1 MANQASSMIS
11 RKPQLFNTTSFR
23 SSLHPASNAGRNGVP
38 KDEEKWRNGLCNSL
52 ASESLGP
59 LATQVVDTLSDGAA
73 IAWGD
78 LPEPMAMSSSK
89 QQKDRAFVE

>member
-1 MANQASSMIS
+1 MVKSPLNHREYFFQPPANL
-11 RKPQLFNTTSFR
+11 R
-23 SSLHPASNAGRNGVP
+23 
-38 KDEEKWRNGLCNSL
+38 KWRNGLCSSL

-59 LATQVVDTLSDGAA
+59 LATQVVDTLSDGGAM
-73 IAWGD
+73 AWGD